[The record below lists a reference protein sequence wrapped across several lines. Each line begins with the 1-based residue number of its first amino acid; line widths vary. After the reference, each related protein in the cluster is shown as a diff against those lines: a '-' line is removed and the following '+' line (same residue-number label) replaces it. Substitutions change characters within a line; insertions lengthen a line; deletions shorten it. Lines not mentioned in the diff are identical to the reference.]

1 MAQLALPL
9 IALGTFYILS
19 NKKES
24 EDENDNEKECMRE
37 NFSNMNKRSFQSN
50 ISELPNTNV
59 INDNFPN
66 LQPIEVKNKNYVK
79 QYFNPNQ
86 TTDKIFDSDKNQSRL
101 VSNPKEQNF
110 NSLTGESLNTKKF
123 NHNNMVPFFRG
134 NKTGQSV
141 DSNNQILLE
150 SRSGLGTERIKRVE
164 QAPLFKPEENS
175 EHVFGMPNQSDF
187 FHSRQ
192 MPSSSINNVLPWE
205 QEKVAP
211 YYYD

>member
-19 NKKES
+19 TKKES

-79 QYFNPNQ
+79 QYYFL
-86 TTDKIFDSDKNQSRL
+86 KI
-101 VSNPKEQNF
+101 
-110 NSLTGESLNTKKF
+110 
-123 NHNNMVPFFRG
+123 
-134 NKTGQSV
+134 
-141 DSNNQILLE
+141 
-150 SRSGLGTERIKRVE
+150 
-164 QAPLFKPEENS
+164 
-175 EHVFGMPNQSDF
+175 
-187 FHSRQ
+187 
-192 MPSSSINNVLPWE
+192 
-205 QEKVAP
+205 
-211 YYYD
+211 

>member
-1 MAQLALPL
+1 MDQLALPL
-9 IALGTFYILS
+9 IAIGTFYILS

-86 TTDKIFDSDKNQSRL
+86 TTDKILDSDKN
-101 VSNPKEQNF
+101 
-110 NSLTGESLNTKKF
+110 
-123 NHNNMVPFFRG
+123 
-134 NKTGQSV
+134 
-141 DSNNQILLE
+141 
-150 SRSGLGTERIKRVE
+150 
-164 QAPLFKPEENS
+164 
-175 EHVFGMPNQSDF
+175 
-187 FHSRQ
+187 
-192 MPSSSINNVLPWE
+192 
-205 QEKVAP
+205 
-211 YYYD
+211 